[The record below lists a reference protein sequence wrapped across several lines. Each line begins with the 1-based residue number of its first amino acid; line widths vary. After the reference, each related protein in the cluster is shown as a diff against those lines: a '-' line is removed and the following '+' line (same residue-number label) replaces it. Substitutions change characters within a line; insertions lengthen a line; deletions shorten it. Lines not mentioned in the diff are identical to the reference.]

1 MITEGIF
8 FCSEILEKLIK
19 PLRIKILL
27 LPLYC
32 KTKPHTTMIDIIELV
47 RIARAINTGQIPRL
61 GDVAA
66 VISPKG
72 ANATSAVIEA
82 FRNRYRNS
90 RMSVQEVVRLSN
102 WAGLPVATFTAAD
115 IDVNLKVELTNH
127 HNDENQDTSR
137 GSVG

>member
-1 MITEGIF
+1 
-8 FCSEILEKLIK
+8 
-19 PLRIKILL
+19 
-27 LPLYC
+27 
-32 KTKPHTTMIDIIELV
+32 MIDIIELV
-47 RIARAINTGQIPRL
+47 RISRCINTGRIPRL

-102 WAGLPVATFTAAD
+102 WSGLPVATFTAAD

-127 HNDENQDTSR
+127 YDDENQDTARS
-137 GSVG
+137 SAC

>member
-1 MITEGIF
+1 
-8 FCSEILEKLIK
+8 
-19 PLRIKILL
+19 
-27 LPLYC
+27 
-32 KTKPHTTMIDIIELV
+32 MIDIIELV
-47 RIARAINTGQIPRL
+47 RISRCIHTGRIPRL

-82 FRNRYRNS
+82 FRNRHRNG

-115 IDVNLKVELTNH
+115 IDVNLEVELTNH
-127 HNDENQDTSR
+127 HDAINQDITRS
-137 GSVG
+137 SVG

>member
-1 MITEGIF
+1 
-8 FCSEILEKLIK
+8 
-19 PLRIKILL
+19 
-27 LPLYC
+27 
-32 KTKPHTTMIDIIELV
+32 MIDIIELV
-47 RIARAINTGQIPRL
+47 RISRAINTGRIPRL

-72 ANATSAVIEA
+72 ANATSSVIDA

-102 WAGLPVATFTAAD
+102 WAGLPVAAFTAAD
-115 IDVNLKVELTNH
+115 IDVNLSVELTNH

-137 GSVG
+137 GSAC

>member
-1 MITEGIF
+1 
-8 FCSEILEKLIK
+8 
-19 PLRIKILL
+19 
-27 LPLYC
+27 
-32 KTKPHTTMIDIIELV
+32 MIDIIELV
-47 RIARAINTGQIPRL
+47 RISRCIHKGRIPRL

-72 ANATSAVIEA
+72 ANATSAVIQA

-102 WAGLPVATFTAAD
+102 WSGLSVATFTAAD

-127 HNDENQDTSR
+127 HNDDDKDITS
-137 GSVG
+137 GSAC

>member
-1 MITEGIF
+1 MANFIDVLITINNT
-8 FCSEILEKLIK
+8 S
-19 PLRIKILL
+19 PALRSGQLNNK
-27 LPLYC
+27 Y
-32 KTKPHTTMIDIIELV
+32 KTKPHTIMIDVVELV
-47 RIARAINTGQIPRL
+47 RISRGIHTGRIPRL

-72 ANATSAVIEA
+72 ANATSAVIQA

-115 IDVNLKVELTNH
+115 IDVNLNIKLTNH
-127 HNDENQDTSR
+127 HNDDNENKDTSR
-137 GSVG
+137 GSAC

>member
-1 MITEGIF
+1 
-8 FCSEILEKLIK
+8 
-19 PLRIKILL
+19 
-27 LPLYC
+27 
-32 KTKPHTTMIDIIELV
+32 MIDIVELV
-47 RIARAINTGQIPRL
+47 RIARGIHTGQIPRL

-72 ANATSAVIEA
+72 ANATSAVIQG

-115 IDVNLKVELTNH
+115 IDVNLNIELTNH
-127 HNDENQDTSR
+127 HDDNEDITR
-137 GSVG
+137 GSAC

>member
-1 MITEGIF
+1 
-8 FCSEILEKLIK
+8 
-19 PLRIKILL
+19 
-27 LPLYC
+27 
-32 KTKPHTTMIDIIELV
+32 MIDIVELV
-47 RIARAINTGQIPRL
+47 RVARCIHTGRIPRL

-115 IDVNLKVELTNH
+115 IDVNLNIELTNH
-127 HNDENQDTSR
+127 HNGNNEDTTRRSAC
-137 GSVG
+137 

>member
-1 MITEGIF
+1 
-8 FCSEILEKLIK
+8 
-19 PLRIKILL
+19 
-27 LPLYC
+27 
-32 KTKPHTTMIDIIELV
+32 MIDIIEL
-47 RIARAINTGQIPRL
+47 ARVARCIHTGRIPRL

-102 WAGLPVATFTAAD
+102 WSGLPVATFTAAD

-137 GSVG
+137 GSAC